1 MSQLIKFGLILGVIC
16 LAATLVL
23 AVTYEITK
31 PKIEEQLKM
40 EEQNAL
46 KSIMPSADSFS
57 EKARDGIEYF
67 EALKGKTVVGYCVR
81 VVGSGYNGY
90 IRMIAG
96 VDLNGVIQGV
106 AVLEHSETPGLGA
119 KISEIRPGESE
130 PWFLKQFKG
139 KNARAIAVKKDIDGS
154 TMLTI
159 APGLS
164 RGVDAITG
172 ATISSRAVTDAIR
185 KIVDDLWSKLKK

>member
-23 AVTYEITK
+23 AVAYEVTK
-31 PKIEEQLKM
+31 PKIEEQRKM

-57 EKARDGIEYF
+57 EKAMDGIEYF
-67 EALKGKTVVGYCVR
+67 EALKGKVIVGYCVK
-81 VVGSGYNGY
+81 VAGSGYSGY

-96 VDLNGVIQGV
+96 VDLNGAIQGV
-106 AVLEHSETPGLGA
+106 AILEHSETPGLGA
-119 KISEIRPGESE
+119 KINEIRPGESE

-139 KNARAIAVKKDIDGS
+139 KSARTIAVKKDI
-154 TMLTI
+154 
-159 APGLS
+159 
-164 RGVDAITG
+164 DAITG
-172 ATISSRAVTDAIR
+172 ATISSKAVTDAIH
-185 KIVDDLWSKLKK
+185 KTVDDLLSKLKK

>member
-1 MSQLIKFGLILGVIC
+1 MVRLEEKMSQMVKFGLVLGIIC

-23 AVTYEITK
+23 AVTYEVTK
-31 PKIEEQLKM
+31 PKIEEQLKR
-40 EEQNAL
+40 EEDRAL

-57 EKARDGIEYF
+57 EKVLDGIEYF
-67 EALKGKTVVGYCVR
+67 EALKDRTVVGYCVR
-81 VVGSGYNGY
+81 VTGSGYNGY

-96 VDLNGVIQGV
+96 VDLSGAIEGV

-119 KISEIRPGESE
+119 KINEIRPGEGE

-139 KNARAIAVKKDIDGS
+139 KNAGSIAVKKDI
-154 TMLTI
+154 
-159 APGLS
+159 
-164 RGVDAITG
+164 DAITG

-185 KIVDDLWSKLKK
+185 KTVDDLLGKLKK